1 MKNTTNGHLTELH
14 RSSRKYKMY
23 NKILRDRFGV
33 GTLGGYDEEHPAS
46 LLSFGQ
52 LIPRYYDVT
61 VVPALIFL
69 GVLFLGGLIG
79 APAVVIIMVTCAAL
93 AGAFYK
99 NWIPSPKAQMVR
111 KKIIVRR
118 AWSELLCH
126 TGLVDAKKY
135 RDATMVPGIAM
146 KFLKSGHGHEVT
158 IAIPPGQTYQGTVK
172 KLTEAAQAHF
182 RALRVI
188 ADPETRDSR
197 GGTIRF
203 QVLMTDPLAAP
214 VPVGKWAIAP
224 NDLSAPIRFGTYLDG
239 TPATQS
245 LWCLHGLTAGTT
257 GSGKSAST
265 HMSILAALSHP
276 STQVHLIDLKD
287 GIELNEYRSRAT
299 SFGTSIRDA
308 ADILASVY
316 DEMVK
321 RNKFL
326 VSINARK
333 AEPMSKNVKASMPAV
348 MVFFDEFGT
357 VEPAAAD
364 NPEDKEIKARIAWFV
379 KEIARLGRSSGI
391 SLNLISQ
398 RMSTNVI
405 SGDSRMLFR
414 NRTAFKADDAASLTM
429 ILGQGWA
436 DAGVDLSGPVPPGV
450 GLTEASGE
458 LREFRGFYL
467 SDAQITKLI
476 SALPAR
482 DHRIE
487 VPRRQLDVEAKA
499 IAAQQKSEAN
509 EKKRVRSP
517 RKPRMTKEEP

>member
-1 MKNTTNGHLTELH
+1 MKNQTSGHLTELH

-23 NKILRDRFGV
+23 NRILRDRFGV
-33 GTLGGYDEEHPAS
+33 GTLGGWDEEHPATMM
-46 LLSFGQ
+46 SFGL
-52 LIPRYYDVT
+52 LIPRYSDVT
-61 VVPALIFL
+61 IRPFLIIL
-69 GVLFLGGLIG
+69 GILVLGGFIGLPSSLIVILMIAGIGG
-79 APAVVIIMVTCAAL
+79 AI
-93 AGAFYK
+93 YK
-99 NWIPSPKAQMVR
+99 KWIPSPKAKAAR
-111 KKIIVRR
+111 ERILLRR
-118 AWSELLCH
+118 AWAELLCH

-135 RDATMVPGIAM
+135 RDQRMVPGLVT
-146 KFLKSGHGHEVT
+146 KLLDNGHGHEVT
-158 IAIPPGQTYQGTVK
+158 ITIPPGQTYENTVK
-172 KLTEAAQAHF
+172 KLVNPAQAHF
-182 RALRVI
+182 KALRVI
-188 ADPETRDSR
+188 ADPETRDTR
-197 GGTIRF
+197 GGSVRI
-203 QVLMTDPLAAP
+203 QVLMTDPLAKP
-214 VPVGKWAIAP
+214 VPVGSWAIAP
-224 NDLSAPIRFGTYLDG
+224 NDLSKPIRFGTYLDG
-239 TPATQS
+239 TPAVQS

-308 ADILASVY
+308 CDILASVY
-316 DEMVK
+316 DEMVN
-321 RNKFL
+321 RNKYL

-364 NPEDKEIKARIAWFV
+364 SPEDKEVKARTAWFV

-414 NRTAFKADDAASLTM
+414 NRTAFKADDSASLTM

-436 DAGVDLSGPVPPGV
+436 EAGVDLSGPVPPGV

-458 LREFRGFYL
+458 LKEFRGFYL

-476 SALPAR
+476 SGLPAR

-487 VPRRQLDVEAKA
+487 IPRRQLDVEAKA
-499 IAAQQKSEAN
+499 IATQQKSEAN

>member
-1 MKNTTNGHLTELH
+1 MPHINELH
-14 RSSRKYKMY
+14 RRSHKYRFH

-33 GTLGGYDEEHPAS
+33 GVMGGWDEDYPATLMTFGLLIPHYADVTIRPAAIIVGVLILGGFIGLPS
-46 LLSFGQ
+46 
-52 LIPRYYDVT
+52 T
-61 VVPALIFL
+61 LIFL
-69 GVLFLGGLIG
+69 LIAAGLGL
-79 APAVVIIMVTCAAL
+79 AV
-93 AGAFYK
+93 YK
-99 NWIPSPKAQMVR
+99 KWIPSPKAKEER
-111 KKIIVRR
+111 KNARLRR
-118 AWSELLCH
+118 SWAELICH
-126 TGLVDAKKY
+126 TGVVSAKDY
-135 RDATMVPGIAM
+135 RDTKGVPGTTAT
-146 KFLKSGHGHEVT
+146 FTPHGHEVT
-158 IAIPPGQTYQGTVK
+158 IKIPPGQNFQTVTN
-172 KLTEAAQAHF
+172 KLVPAAQAYF

-203 QVLMTDPLAAP
+203 QVLMSDPLATP

-224 NDLSAPIRFGTYLDG
+224 NDLSKPIRFGTYLDG

-265 HMSILAALSHP
+265 HMSILASLSHP

-321 RNKFL
+321 RNKYL

-333 AEPMSKNVKASMPAV
+333 AEVLSKGVPASMPAIAI
-348 MVFFDEFGT
+348 FFDEFGT
-357 VEPAAAD
+357 VEPASSD
-364 NPEDKEIKARIAWFV
+364 GPEDKEIKARIGYLV
-379 KEIARLGRSSGI
+379 KEIARLGRSAGI

-414 NRTAFKADDAASLTM
+414 NRTAFKADDSASLTM

-436 DAGVDLSGPVPPGV
+436 DAGVDLAGPIPPGV
-450 GLTEASGE
+450 GLTEASGQ

-517 RKPRMTKEEP
+517 RKPRMTKEKP